1 MRLMFLAG
9 FLAFLADQVSKFVVI
24 HMMGISASKGMDVLP
39 PVLNLRYGENRG
51 VNFGLFGSDSE
62 VTRWTLIGVA
72 VIICITVVVWVA
84 RNAQPKIVHIAAGL
98 LIGGALGNVFD
109 RIYYGYVLDFLNTS
123 CCGWT
128 NPTVYNVGDIF
139 IFAGALGLVFFAKDN
154 RPKENGA

>member
-9 FLAFLADQVSKFVVI
+9 FLAFLPDQVSKFVVI

-154 RPKENGA
+154 RPKKNGA